1 MTMLQL
7 RATDLDWREID
18 EDIVILDG
26 RDASYLTLNGS
37 GALLWRTLADG
48 ATRDE
53 LIGVLLAA
61 YEVDATTAGS
71 DADAFLDNLHERGF
85 LAA

>member
-7 RATDLDWREID
+7 RMTDLDWREID
-18 EDIVILDG
+18 QDIVILDG

-37 GALLWRTLADG
+37 GALLWRTLAEG

-53 LIGVLLAA
+53 LISTLLAR
-61 YEVDATTAGS
+61 YQVDATTAGA
-71 DADAFLDNLHERGF
+71 DTDAFLDSLHERGF
-85 LAA
+85 LSA